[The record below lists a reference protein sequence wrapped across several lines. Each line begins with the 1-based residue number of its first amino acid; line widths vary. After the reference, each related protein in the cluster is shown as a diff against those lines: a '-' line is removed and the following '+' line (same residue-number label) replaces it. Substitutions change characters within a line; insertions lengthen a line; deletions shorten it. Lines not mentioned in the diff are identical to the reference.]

1 MNTPQHVGTIHL
13 HPVYQRRRTSIRTT
27 GPLFNRGT
35 LQWVTAQAAH
45 YATVEG
51 DEAMRFAIGLA
62 VLDHSRYAGA

>member
-1 MNTPQHVGTIHL
+1 MNTPQHVGVVYLSPILL
-13 HPVYQRRRTSIRTT
+13 HRRSATRTA
-27 GPLFNRGT
+27 GPLFNPSS

-62 VLDHSRYAGA
+62 VLDHGRYAGA

>member
-1 MNTPQHVGTIHL
+1 MNKPQPVGTIHL
-13 HPVYQRRRTSIRTT
+13 QPVHLRRPTAARTT
-27 GPLFNRGT
+27 GPLFNGGT

-62 VLDHSRYAGA
+62 VLDHSRYASA